1 MKAEKVEYK
10 ISKPLMNIKKK
21 NQSNSLMEINEKD
34 RRGMIGKDLEEEMQI
49 QPKFTRLSQKK
60 AENKMN
66 DEYMNYLEEKGR
78 KILGLN

>member
-1 MKAEKVEYK
+1 
-10 ISKPLMNIKKK
+10 
-21 NQSNSLMEINEKD
+21 
-34 RRGMIGKDLEEEMQI
+34 MQI

-78 KILGLN
+78 KILGLNWELSLFEFSNLLLIFNISTPPNLYMKKTEKRSEL